1 MPLNLNLLQLAAY
14 LGHSDKKDLFKSE
27 MLTVIDYRRKT
38 ETLTRNLTLE
48 VTSAVR
54 IRLISRRVCAIRI
67 FTNPSLVYILFE
79 I

>member
-1 MPLNLNLLQLAAY
+1 MPRYLNLLQLVAY
-14 LGHSDKKDLFKSE
+14 LGHSDEEDLFKSE

-38 ETLTRNLTLE
+38 ETLMRSLSVE
-48 VTSAVR
+48 VTSLR
-54 IRLISRRVCAIRI
+54 SRLISRRVHAIRI